1 MASLAAKINQA
12 TGFQA
17 QATATAGAGGAT
29 TLQIAPASQSTK
41 VTLSDGPS
49 SSDALTEL
57 GLKPG
62 VVASTAI
69 KNGATVLK
77 ASGTPIYGLGLPAS
91 LDLSSAA
98 DIQTARVQLAGAI
111 GVVENAYQNLKTA
124 ATPAAVLALQKAQ
137 SSGSTPKYISNEIA
151 NYQTALDRL
160 TAGSSSS
167 TNTGLSALF

>member
-12 TGFQA
+12 TGFQVR
-17 QATATAGAGGAT
+17 ATATAGAGGKT
-29 TLQIAPASQSTK
+29 TLQIAPASLGAK

-49 SSDALTEL
+49 GSDALTGL
-57 GLKPG
+57 GLLPG
-62 VVASTAI
+62 VVTSTAI
-69 KNGATVLK
+69 KKGVTVQKATGA
-77 ASGTPIYGLGLPAS
+77 PIYGLGLPAS

-98 DIQTARVQLAGAI
+98 GIQAARVKLAGAI

-137 SSGSTPKYISNEIA
+137 SSGSAPKYLTNEIA
-151 NYQTALDRL
+151 NYQSALTRL

-167 TNTGLSALF
+167 TGTGLGTLL